1 VAYLCGTEE
10 CLIRFMDIV
19 KIIGL
24 LAGILTTISFLP
36 QVIQTWKTKSAKDL
50 SLPMFLIFFLGTI
63 LWLIYGIM
71 IDSLPVTIANAVT
84 MVLAFILLIFKLIF
98 KE

>member
-1 VAYLCGTEE
+1 LRAEE
-10 CLIRFMDIV
+10 CLTRFMDIV